1 MCFKCV
7 RVVLLVESSSAIVES
22 SRPCLTFKSI
32 AHLLHVCI
40 LIFQRSN
47 KFQRAFLPFPHPST
61 LILGGMVGGG
71 IGWEAHRSALG
82 SPLGCP
88 LWAAVSHFPHAQLAV
103 SQFFTIRRLSTN
115 EINLAC
121 AAYLLRVWILII
133 QSHKSNTLQRAR
145 YNTGTVWIIEA
156 LFG

>member
-82 SPLGCP
+82 CP

-121 AAYLLRVWILII
+121 AAYLLRVWILIL
-133 QSHKSNTLQRAR
+133 QSQKTNTLQRAR